1 MAEKEKNEVNIALYQ
16 LLADWNPMH
25 FEDKTM
31 GDAEV
36 YEMMDAVHQI
46 DDVNELAQKF
56 QSIFQY
62 SFEEKL
68 PIADCLKKANEALS
82 LEGTCGL

>member
-1 MAEKEKNEVNIALYQ
+1 MAEMEKNEVNIALYQ
-16 LLADWNPMH
+16 LLADWNPMQ
-25 FEDKTM
+25 FEDETM
-31 GDAEV
+31 GDVEV

-56 QSIFQY
+56 QAIFQY

-68 PIADCLKKANEALS
+68 PIEECQKHAESALS

>member
-1 MAEKEKNEVNIALYQ
+1 MEKNEVNIALYQ
-16 LLADWNPMH
+16 QLADWNPMN
-25 FEDKTM
+25 FQDQTM

-46 DDVNELAQKF
+46 DDTQALAQNF
-56 QSIFQY
+56 QDIFMY

-68 PIADCLKKANEALS
+68 PIEECQKQAEAALS